1 MPKNNK
7 QVSISPDKLISM
19 YESLVNNPVCFQPGY
34 LHSLR
39 SSLRHLYMQGESQDI
54 SDFMFL
60 FGGDNNKNQ
69 LTVQNGVARIN
80 ISGPIYNDDP
90 EDWEVRN
97 GYIASYKAIRQDFQ
111 TCKDNEDVQVAL
123 FDIESPGG
131 IGGPLMDLMEEIYE
145 ARDVLPSIAFIEN
158 YGFSAAQGIAAACSE
173 VWVTRGAR
181 AGSVGSIIVHEDVSE
196 MLKMDGISVET
207 FTYGKKKDQG
217 ASFKPL
223 SDDAR
228 EEYNDTVTKHGKE
241 FTELTAKFLGKE
253 FKAIKAL
260 EAGTF
265 SGQEA
270 IDVGLAH
277 RVVQGHTVQA
287 EIESKF
293 SLTSKK
299 KGKGVESKMD
309 INQLK
314 TENPEAYTLL
324 LAEAKTEAEASI
336 KKPGEEAA
344 PSAEL
349 SGKIDGLTA
358 IVEEQGKVIVTQAA
372 QLKEHDK
379 LELIRKAKAIESSAL
394 GIKTAA
400 LSHKDCTI
408 PESLHSKVTVD
419 HSKFLKEDGELDT
432 ESYTKA
438 VDEEVKDWQTKYA
451 KEETPGVMG
460 MGSGGDDGGVA
471 DETSE
476 ADTLASINRLRKAG
490 GLKPIEA

>member
-1 MPKNNK
+1 MEKNK
-7 QVSISPDKLISM
+7 PVSISPDRLISM
-19 YESLVNNPVCFQPGY
+19 YESLINQHVFIQPGY

-39 SSLRHLYMQGESQDI
+39 TGLRHMYMAGESPDI

-60 FGGDNNKNQ
+60 FGGDNDRNQ

-90 EDWEVRN
+90 EDWAVRA

-111 TCKDNEDVQVAL
+111 TCKDNEDVKVAL
-123 FDIESPGG
+123 FNIESPGG

-145 ARDVLPSIAFIEN
+145 ARDTLPSIAFIEN
-158 YGFSAAQGIAAACSE
+158 YGFSAAQGIAAACKE

-181 AGSVGSIIVHEDVSE
+181 CGSVGSIIVHEDISE
-196 MLKMDGISVET
+196 ALKMDGISVET

-270 IDVGLAH
+270 VDVGLAH

-293 SLTSKK
+293 LLTSKK

-309 INQLK
+309 INELK
-314 TENPEAYTLL
+314 TENLEAYNLL
-324 LAEAKTEAEASI
+324 LAEAKTEAEASN
-336 KKPGEEAA
+336 KKPGQEAA
-344 PSAEL
+344 PNDEL
-349 SGKIDGLTA
+349 SDKVDSLTTL
-358 IVEEQGKVIVTQAA
+358 VEEQGKLITTQTEKI
-372 QLKEHDK
+372 KEQDK
-379 LELIRKAKAIESSAL
+379 LESIRTVQAIESKAK
-394 GIKTAA
+394 GIMTTA
-400 LSHKDCTI
+400 LSHKDCTV
-408 PESLHSKVTVD
+408 PESLHSKVEVSYT
-419 HSKFLKEDGELDT
+419 KFLKEDGELDV
-432 ESYTKA
+432 EAYTTA
-438 VDEEVKDWQTKYA
+438 VTEEVKDWEA
-451 KEETPGVMG
+451 KFAQEDADKVKG
-460 MGSGGDDGGVA
+460 MGSGGDGGSS
-471 DETSE
+471 DEISK
-476 ADTLASINRLRKAG
+476 ADTLAAVNKLRVAG

>member
-1 MPKNNK
+1 
-7 QVSISPDKLISM
+7 
-19 YESLVNNPVCFQPGY
+19 
-34 LHSLR
+34 
-39 SSLRHLYMQGESQDI
+39 
-54 SDFMFL
+54 
-60 FGGDNNKNQ
+60 
-69 LTVQNGVARIN
+69 
-80 ISGPIYNDDP
+80 
-90 EDWEVRN
+90 
-97 GYIASYKAIRQDFQ
+97 
-111 TCKDNEDVQVAL
+111 
-123 FDIESPGG
+123 
-131 IGGPLMDLMEEIYE
+131 MDLMEEIYE

-309 INQLK
+309 INELK
-314 TENPEAYTLL
+314 TENLEAYNLL
-324 LAEAKTEAEASI
+324 LAEAKTEAEASN
-336 KKPGEEAA
+336 KKPGQEAA
-344 PSAEL
+344 PNDEL
-349 SGKIDGLTA
+349 SEKVDSLTTL
-358 IVEEQGKVIVTQAA
+358 VEEQGKLITTQTEKI
-372 QLKEHDK
+372 KEHDK
-379 LELIRKAKAIESSAL
+379 LESIRTVQAIESKAK
-394 GIKTAA
+394 GIMATA
-400 LSHKDCTI
+400 LSHKDCTV
-408 PESLHSKVTVD
+408 PESLHSKVEVSYT
-419 HSKFLKEDGELDT
+419 KFLKEDGELDV
-432 ESYTKA
+432 EAYTTA
-438 VDEEVKDWQTKYA
+438 VTEEVKDWEA
-451 KEETPGVMG
+451 KFAQEDADKVKG
-460 MGSGGDDGGVA
+460 MGSGGDGGSS
-471 DETSE
+471 DEISK
-476 ADTLASINRLRKAG
+476 ADTLAAVNKLRVAG